1 MGELVGHT
9 LGPYRL
15 LEQVGMGGMA
25 TVYKAYHAAMD
36 RYVAIKVLPRHLA
49 RDASFLAR
57 FEREARTIARLEH
70 RYILPVYDVA
80 QDDGIPYLV
89 MRYTDGGDLSRL
101 IVGGQL
107 SIKRAIEIISQVAEA
122 LAYAH
127 RQGVIHRDVKPA
139 NVLISREGDALL
151 ADFGIA
157 KIYEETLQ
165 LTGEGGI
172 IGTPAYMAPEQLQGK
187 AIDARADIYALGV
200 VLYQALTGECPFVAE
215 TPLAVALMHIHNP
228 LRPPREIN
236 PAIPESL
243 ERIVL
248 RAMVKNPADRFA
260 DAREMSEAL
269 KGVLAELTVS
279 SALPAASSAA
289 PQTAAST
296 ASPPPAATPPPA
308 QSTAVL
314 APAAPPADQAP
325 SAQPAAPKPAQ
336 PARARAWL
344 FAGGAALVVV
354 AIGLAA
360 WLLVG
365 RGAPIAAVAPA
376 GPTMAPRPNVRVL
389 SDTSNIYDIA
399 ALGDAVWAATPGGL
413 VRFSGD
419 GSSRVFTVADGLPA
433 NSARAVLAAPDG
445 TLWAADYEGVA
456 HFPIVGDRLG
466 KPQVYAL
473 EN

>member
-1 MGELVGHT
+1 MGDLVGHT

-25 TVYKAYHAAMD
+25 TVYKGYHAAMD

-80 QDDGIPYLV
+80 EDDGVPYLV
-89 MRYTDGGDLSRL
+89 MRYTDGGDLSSL
-101 IVGGQL
+101 IVSGQL
-107 SIKRAIEIISQVAEA
+107 GIKRAVELISQVAEA

-172 IGTPAYMAPEQLQGK
+172 VGTPAYMAPEQLQGK
-187 AIDARADIYALGV
+187 AVDPRADIYALGV

-243 ERIVL
+243 ERIIL
-248 RAMVKNPADRFA
+248 RAMAKNPADRFA
-260 DAREMSEAL
+260 DANEMSEAL
-269 KGVLAELTVS
+269 RHALASMSKPTTV
-279 SALPAASSAA
+279 LPA
-289 PQTAAST
+289 QDEK
-296 ASPPPAATPPPA
+296 PAADNTPPIRTAPPNQKTRPSVVARRPA
-308 QSTAVL
+308 IWLGVGGVVIAVL
-314 APAAPPADQAP
+314 
-325 SAQPAAPKPAQ
+325 
-336 PARARAWL
+336 L
-344 FAGGAALVVV
+344 LVV
-354 AIGLAA
+354 
-360 WLLVG
+360 
-365 RGAPIAAVAPA
+365 
-376 GPTMAPRPNVRVL
+376 
-389 SDTSNIYDIA
+389 
-399 ALGDAVWAATPGGL
+399 
-413 VRFSGD
+413 F
-419 GSSRVFTVADGLPA
+419 
-433 NSARAVLAAPDG
+433 
-445 TLWAADYEGVA
+445 
-456 HFPIVGDRLG
+456 
-466 KPQVYAL
+466 
-473 EN
+473 